1 MATCFRETVA
11 ISAFSFGAVVIYLAW
26 SFNLCIKIP
35 FMKRFY
41 FLLLSAFFSVMAFA
55 QDAGTTK
62 VDVNLDTDNN
72 AAGFPWLWVVGGI
85 VFVLLLVA
93 LLSGG
98 RGTDRVIHKKT
109 IVKE

>member
-1 MATCFRETVA
+1 
-11 ISAFSFGAVVIYLAW
+11 
-26 SFNLCIKIP
+26 
-35 FMKRFY
+35 MKRFY

-55 QDAGTTK
+55 QDGGTTK
-62 VDVNLDTDNN
+62 VDVNLDGNNN
-72 AAGFPWLWVVGGI
+72 AAGFPWLWVVGGV

-98 RGTDRVIHKKT
+98 RGTDRVVHKKT

>member
-1 MATCFRETVA
+1 
-11 ISAFSFGAVVIYLAW
+11 
-26 SFNLCIKIP
+26 
-35 FMKRFY
+35 MKRIY
-41 FLLLSAFFSVMAFA
+41 FLILSAFASFMAVA
-55 QDAGTTK
+55 QEATTTN
-62 VDVNLDTDNN
+62 VDVNLKGDN
-72 AAGFPWLWVVGGI
+72 AAAFPWLWVIGGI

>member
-1 MATCFRETVA
+1 
-11 ISAFSFGAVVIYLAW
+11 
-26 SFNLCIKIP
+26 
-35 FMKRFY
+35 MKRIY
-41 FLLLSAFFSVMAFA
+41 FLLLTAFVSVMAVA
-55 QDAGTTK
+55 QDGGTTK
-62 VDVNLDTDNN
+62 VDVNLDTNGN

-98 RGTDRVIHKKT
+98 RGSDKVIERKT

>member
-1 MATCFRETVA
+1 
-11 ISAFSFGAVVIYLAW
+11 
-26 SFNLCIKIP
+26 
-35 FMKRFY
+35 MKRIY
-41 FLLLSAFFSVMAFA
+41 FLILSAFFSVIAMA
-55 QDAGTTK
+55 QDGGVSTTN
-62 VDVNLDTDNN
+62 VDVDLKGDG

-98 RGTDRVIHKKT
+98 RGRDRVVHKKT

>member
-1 MATCFRETVA
+1 
-11 ISAFSFGAVVIYLAW
+11 
-26 SFNLCIKIP
+26 
-35 FMKRFY
+35 MKRIY
-41 FLLLSAFFSVMAFA
+41 FLILFAFA
-55 QDAGTTK
+55 GAMAIAQEGGTTN
-62 VDVNLDTDNN
+62 VDVNLKTDGG

-98 RGTDRVIHKKT
+98 RGSDRIIEKKT